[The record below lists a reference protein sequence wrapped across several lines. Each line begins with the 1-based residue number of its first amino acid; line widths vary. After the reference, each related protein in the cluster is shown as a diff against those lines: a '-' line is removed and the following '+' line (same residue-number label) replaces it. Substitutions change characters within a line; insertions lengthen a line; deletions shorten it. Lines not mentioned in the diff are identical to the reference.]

1 MRVHG
6 EVIDMYYGLPIE
18 ERLPPPPLT
27 EIAPSMEMQSQPKHD
42 QAPPPH
48 FSFGEHHVAY
58 EETHPEKRDAAS
70 VPLLTFE
77 EPSPENAPVQRHGF
91 FTDLPASSET
101 AQALP
106 SITAVSQSPAAL
118 PGSETFDIAL
128 PVSGAAQAE
137 AEVPPPPVVQVA
149 QSALGTSQ
157 DAPFSAPPMEWDAT
171 R

>member
-1 MRVHG
+1 
-6 EVIDMYYGLPIE
+6 MYYGLPIE

-58 EETHPEKRDAAS
+58 QETRPEKRDTAS
-70 VPLLTFE
+70 VPQLAFE
-77 EPSPENAPVQRHGF
+77 EPSPENAQVQRQGF

-106 SITAVSQSPAAL
+106 SITAVSQSSPPAAL

-137 AEVPPPPVVQVA
+137 DPPPPVVQVAQSTEA